1 MNIGT
6 LDYAIAPTLLLFS
19 RLANDPSGHNAA
31 IKVLGALLDVHTSRD
46 PRNVLLHMLVSAVG
60 LIEDRLLEAHTFE
73 GVIHHL
79 KCYFV
84 NERPSSC
91 NTSSE
96 LVQHI
101 DQVVQAESGQISI
114 DHQKLNHLR
123 FNCDQHDV
131 QKQFQQQD
139 VAPPAPPL
147 SGTTKQRP
155 RWAQLRGRDKQDK
168 QPVDKNTKK
177 HREPLAQ
184 RRVN

>member
-1 MNIGT
+1 M
-6 LDYAIAPTLLLFS
+6 LL
-19 RLANDPSGHNAA
+19 R
-31 IKVLGALLDVHTSRD
+31 
-46 PRNVLLHMLVSAVG
+46 
-60 LIEDRLLEAHTFE
+60 
-73 GVIHHL
+73 
-79 KCYFV
+79 
-84 NERPSSC
+84 ERPSSC

-168 QPVDKNTKK
+168 QPVDKNTKR

>member
-1 MNIGT
+1 M
-6 LDYAIAPTLLLFS
+6 LL
-19 RLANDPSGHNAA
+19 R
-31 IKVLGALLDVHTSRD
+31 
-46 PRNVLLHMLVSAVG
+46 
-60 LIEDRLLEAHTFE
+60 
-73 GVIHHL
+73 
-79 KCYFV
+79 
-84 NERPSSC
+84 ERPSSC

-101 DQVVQAESGQISI
+101 DQVVQAESGQTSI

-139 VAPPAPPL
+139 VTFIAPPAPPL

-168 QPVDKNTKK
+168 QPIDKNTKK